1 MLEHEARRLVSHG
14 FPPRRIAALEDD
26 LRRFVCSRIT
36 LMEVKAAD
44 GVPVDLHR
52 DYSMP
57 LSTYAL
63 AKLAFEELLT
73 RQPHI
78 GVDVAAG
85 ERIRAPFTRGWVSLP
100 ATGVHPRE
108 ATPLVPARC
117 PVLTELLVMRL
128 ALAPDGG

>member
-1 MLEHEARRLVSHG
+1 MEYAVRRADLYSSAQGLTFYPDEIDKLGLAPTIVMLDPPRQTELRRLVSHG
-14 FPPRRIAALEDD
+14 FTPRRIAALEDD

-63 AKLAFEELLT
+63 A
-73 RQPHI
+73 
-78 GVDVAAG
+78 
-85 ERIRAPFTRGWVSLP
+85 
-100 ATGVHPRE
+100 
-108 ATPLVPARC
+108 VPARC
-117 PVLTELLVMRL
+117 PVLTELLVVMRL